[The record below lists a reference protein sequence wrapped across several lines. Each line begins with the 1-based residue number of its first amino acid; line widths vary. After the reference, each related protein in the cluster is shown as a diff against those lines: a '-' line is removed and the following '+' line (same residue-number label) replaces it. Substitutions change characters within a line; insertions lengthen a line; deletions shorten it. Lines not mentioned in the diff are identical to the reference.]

1 MERKEY
7 VTHPLIKE
15 NTVERRAY
23 QISIAATALMY
34 NTLVILPTGL
44 GKTTVALL
52 VIASRLHNEGGKAL
66 VLAPTK
72 PLVEQHTTFFKRAMK
87 LEEEAIVALSGEVR
101 PEKRVELWEKAKLI
115 VSTPQVIENDLI
127 AGRISLEDVVHVTF
141 DEAHRAVGDYAY
153 VYIADEYFRQAK
165 KPLVLGMTASP
176 GSDIERIKEVIR
188 NLRIEAIEIRT
199 ESDEDVRPYVHGR
212 KIEWIKVEMPKEL
225 KEIRDLINKAI
236 ERRLKKLEKLGIKAV
251 GLAKKDLLA
260 LQESLQA
267 QAAETGEEEL
277 FEAVSILAEA
287 LKLYHGLELVETEG
301 VEALKEY
308 LRKLVNEA
316 KSKGG
321 SKAAKSIMNDPFFK
335 DILNKVATCKKE
347 HPKLE
352 KLVEVVKDQLSK
364 NLDSRIIVFTNYRDT
379 AETIVERLK
388 KEGIRA
394 EKFVGQAKRGEK
406 KGMTQK
412 EQIETLEKFRS
423 GEIQVL
429 VATSVGEEGL
439 DIPSTDLVVFYEA
452 VPSEIRAIQRKGRTG
467 RAKEGRIVVLITKGT
482 RDEAYY
488 WASVRKEKAMYAKLY
503 ELREELMKRTARREW
518 FSSEVGSLSE
528 KSGKEEVRDEKAEKA
543 RTDVVE
549 VAGSKG
555 KGEDEIKSED
565 KGKEGVGGESEQA
578 KTKYSGVKVYVDSRE
593 AQSGI
598 AKKLKELGVEVVMR
612 NLSVAD
618 YILSDRVAVERKT
631 DRDFVE
637 SIIKKDRD
645 LFNQLARLKSA
656 YPRPILIIEGEN
668 LYRINPAAVRGAI
681 AAITVDFG
689 IPIIWTRNAD
699 ETAEYIATI
708 ARREQVVK
716 RRLPALHDGKTKKS
730 LKEMQEYVVSSLS
743 NIGPVTARN
752 LLDYFQTVERIVTA
766 KEDELTK
773 VPNVGAKTARK
784 IRRLVTT
791 PYSKAGEI
799 YEDSDD

>member
-1 MERKEY
+1 VAETKAKVEY
-7 VTHPLIKE
+7 VTHPLIRE

-44 GKTTVALL
+44 GKTTIALL
-52 VIASRLHNEGGKAL
+52 VIASRLLNEGGKAL

-72 PLVEQHTTFFKRAMK
+72 PLVEQHASFFRRTMK
-87 LEEEAIVALSGEVR
+87 LKEEEIVALSGEIR
-101 PEKRVELWEKAKLI
+101 PEKRVEIWSRARLVI
-115 VSTPQVIENDLI
+115 STPQVIENDLL
-127 AGRISLEDVVHVTF
+127 ADRISLEDVVHVTF

-153 VYIADEYFRQAK
+153 VYIADEYFKQAR

-199 ESDEDVRPYVHGR
+199 ENDDDVRPYVHGR
-212 KIEWIKVEMPKEL
+212 KVEWIKVEMPKEL
-225 KEIRDLINKAI
+225 KEIRDLINKAM
-236 ERRLKKLEKLGIKAV
+236 ERRLKKLEKLGIKAG
-251 GLAKKDLLA
+251 GLAKKELLS

-277 FEAVSILAEA
+277 FEAVSVLAEV

-308 LRKLVNEA
+308 LKKLVNEA
-316 KSKGG
+316 HSVGG
-321 SKAAKSIMNDPFFK
+321 SKAAKNIVNDPIFK
-335 DILNKVATCKKE
+335 EILKKVSTCRVE

-352 KLVEVVKDQLSK
+352 KLVEVVKDQLRK
-364 NLDSRIIVFTNYRDT
+364 NPDSRIIVFTNYRDT
-379 AETIVERLK
+379 AETIAERLK
-388 KEGIRA
+388 REGIRA
-394 EKFVGQAKRGEK
+394 ERFVGQAKRGEK

-412 EQIETLEKFRS
+412 EQIETLEKFRN

-467 RAKEGRIVVLITKGT
+467 RAREGRIVVLITKGT

-488 WASVRKEKAMYAKLY
+488 WASVRKERAMYAKLY
-503 ELREELMKRTARREW
+503 ELREELMKRVAGKNW
-518 FSSEVGSLSE
+518 FSRSSAIDESKTEQITEVEIIGE
-528 KSGKEEVRDEKAEKA
+528 KRKEEKKE
-543 RTDVVE
+543 TGE
-549 VAGSKG
+549 V
-555 KGEDEIKSED
+555 
-565 KGKEGVGGESEQA
+565 KEGEKEKEQA
-578 KTKYSGVKVYVDSRE
+578 KKFAGVKIYVDSRE

-598 AKKLKELGVEVVMR
+598 AKKLKEMGVEVEMKA
-612 NLSVAD
+612 LSVAD
-618 YILSDRVAVERKT
+618 YVLSDRVAVERKT

-637 SIIKKDRD
+637 SIVKKDRD

-656 YPRPILIIEGEN
+656 YSRPLLIIEGEN
-668 LYRINPAAVRGAI
+668 LYRINPTAVRGAI

-689 IPIIWTRNAD
+689 IPVIWTRNSD
-699 ETAEYIATI
+699 ETAEYLAII
-708 ARREQVVK
+708 ARREQVIKK
-716 RRLPALHDGKTKKS
+716 RKPALHDGKTKKT

-743 NIGPVTARN
+743 NVGPVTAKN

-773 VPNVGAKTARK
+773 VPNVGLKTARR
-784 IRRLVTT
+784 IRKLVTT
-791 PYSKAGEI
+791 PYSKAGNVF
-799 YEDSDD
+799 EDSD

>member
-1 MERKEY
+1 MAETKAKVEY
-7 VTHPLIKE
+7 VTHPLIRE

-44 GKTTVALL
+44 GKTTIALL
-52 VIASRLHNEGGKAL
+52 VIASRLLNEGGKAL

-72 PLVEQHTTFFKRAMK
+72 PLVEQHASFFRRTMK
-87 LEEEAIVALSGEVR
+87 LKEEEIVALSGEIR
-101 PEKRVELWEKAKLI
+101 PEKRVEIWNRARLV
-115 VSTPQVIENDLI
+115 VSTPQVIENDLL
-127 AGRISLEDVVHVTF
+127 ADRISLEDVVHVTF

-153 VYIADEYFRQAK
+153 VYIADEYFKQAR

-199 ESDEDVRPYVHGR
+199 ENDDDVRPYVHGR
-212 KIEWIKVEMPKEL
+212 KVEWIKVEMPKEL
-225 KEIRDLINKAI
+225 KEIRDLINKAM
-236 ERRLKKLEKLGIKAV
+236 ERRLKKLEKLGIKAG
-251 GLAKKDLLA
+251 GLAKKELLS

-277 FEAVSILAEA
+277 FEAVSVLAEV

-308 LRKLVNEA
+308 LKKLVNEA
-316 KSKGG
+316 HSVGG
-321 SKAAKSIMNDPFFK
+321 SKAAKNIVNDPIFK
-335 DILNKVATCKKE
+335 EILKKVSTCKVE

-352 KLVEVVKDQLSK
+352 KLVEVVKDQLRK
-364 NLDSRIIVFTNYRDT
+364 NPDSRIIVFTNYRDT
-379 AETIVERLK
+379 AETIAERLK
-388 KEGIRA
+388 REGIRA
-394 EKFVGQAKRGEK
+394 ERFVGQAKRGEK

-412 EQIETLEKFRS
+412 EQIETLEKFRN

-467 RAKEGRIVVLITKGT
+467 RAREGRIVVLITKGT

-488 WASVRKEKAMYAKLY
+488 WASVRKERAMYAKLY
-503 ELREELMKRTARREW
+503 ELREELMKRVAGKNW
-518 FSSEVGSLSE
+518 FSRSSAVDESKTEQITEVEIIGE
-528 KSGKEEVRDEKAEKA
+528 KRKEEKKE
-543 RTDVVE
+543 TGE
-549 VAGSKG
+549 V
-555 KGEDEIKSED
+555 
-565 KGKEGVGGESEQA
+565 KEEQA
-578 KTKYSGVKVYVDSRE
+578 KKFAGVKIYVDSRE

-598 AKKLKELGVEVVMR
+598 AKKLKEMGIEVEMKA
-612 NLSVAD
+612 LSVAD
-618 YILSDRVAVERKT
+618 YVLSDRVAVERKT

-637 SIIKKDRD
+637 SIVKKDRD

-656 YPRPILIIEGEN
+656 YSRPLLIIEGEN
-668 LYRINPAAVRGAI
+668 LYRINPTAVRGAI

-689 IPIIWTRNAD
+689 IPVIWTRNSD
-699 ETAEYIATI
+699 ETAEYLAII
-708 ARREQVVK
+708 ARREQVIKK
-716 RRLPALHDGKTKKS
+716 RKPALHDGKTKKT

-743 NIGPVTARN
+743 NVGPVTAKN

-766 KEDELTK
+766 KEDELTR
-773 VPNVGAKTARK
+773 VPNVGLKTARR
-784 IRRLVTT
+784 IRKLVTT
-791 PYSKAGEI
+791 PYSKAGNVF
-799 YEDSDD
+799 EDSD